1 MKELLELVAA
11 NPDLPIVAMVNG
23 EVCWDDTMYW
33 MAGFSSVSVEYVG
46 LINERWYDDAD
57 SFKEAYYDKYDEE
70 LCEKFNYNPR
80 CCMASVERG
89 EYTQEQLEAN
99 CLAEEE
105 LETYLSE
112 KVREYMKKCIVV
124 YIDEF
129 DIEANGWKEA

>member
-23 EVCWDDTMYW
+23 EVCWDDTQYW
-33 MAGFSSVSVEYVG
+33 MASFSSVSVEYVG
-46 LINERWYDDAD
+46 LIKERWYDDVE

-80 CCMASVERG
+80 CCTASVERG

-105 LETYLSE
+105 LEFYLSE
-112 KVREYMKKCIVV
+112 KVKEYMKKCIVV